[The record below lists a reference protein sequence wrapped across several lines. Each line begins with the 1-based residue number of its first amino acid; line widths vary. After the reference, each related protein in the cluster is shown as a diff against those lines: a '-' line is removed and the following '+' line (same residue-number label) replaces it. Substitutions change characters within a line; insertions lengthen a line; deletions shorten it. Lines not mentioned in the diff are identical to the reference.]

1 MIEEM
6 GSNLYK
12 IEVPLPR
19 SPLKALNSYVIKDS
33 ERNLIIDTGWN
44 HEECLRVMQD
54 SLKRL
59 GMDVGK
65 TDFFITHSHS
75 DHLGLVS
82 RLASDTATVYFSQID
97 ADRVKA
103 GFHWDDLIQF
113 ARVSGFPEDELQ
125 NAVRNHPGLKYG
137 PGMDLSFRLV
147 REGDVIGVG
156 DNTFQCIGT
165 PGHTKGHMCLFEPK
179 KQILVSGDH
188 LLDDITP
195 NIQLWSDDWNPLKE
209 YLESLDKVYAI
220 NIALV
225 LTGHRST
232 IRNAKKRIDELRSH
246 HLKRLDEI
254 LTILE
259 NGRQNAYQIG
269 SQMQWDLRYDSWD
282 LFPVSQKWF
291 ATGEAISH
299 LKYLEE
305 QQAIRREIDNQ
316 KIYYLL

>member
-6 GSNLYK
+6 DNNLYK

-19 SPLKALNSYVIKDS
+19 SPLKTLNSYVIKDS
-33 ERNLIIDTGWN
+33 KRNLVIDTGWN
-44 HEECLRVMQD
+44 HEECLRVMQG
-54 SLKRL
+54 SLKKL

-82 RLASDTATVYFSQID
+82 KLAPDTATIYFSQID
-97 ADRVKA
+97 ANRVKA
-103 GFHWDDLIQF
+103 GFHWDDLIHF
-113 ARVSGFPEDELQ
+113 ARLSGFPEDELQ
-125 NAVRNHPGLKYG
+125 NALHSHPGLKYG
-137 PGMDLSFRLV
+137 PKKDLAFHLLK
-147 REGDVIGVG
+147 EGDVIRVG
-156 DNTFQCIGT
+156 DNMFQCIET

-179 KQILVSGDH
+179 KKIFVSGDH
-188 LLDDITP
+188 LLNDITP

-209 YLESLDKVYAI
+209 YLASLDKVYEF
-220 NIALV
+220 NIELV

-232 IRNAKKRIDELRSH
+232 IGNAKRRINELRSH
-246 HLKRLDEI
+246 HQKRLDEI
-254 LTILE
+254 LTILKK
-259 NGRQNAYQIG
+259 GRQNAYQIG
-269 SQMQWDLRYDSWD
+269 SQMHWDLRYDSWD

-305 QQAIRREIDNQ
+305 QKTVRKEIDNQ
-316 KIYYLL
+316 KILFSL